1 MTYHLVS
8 NKSNTMVTMYVE
20 GIRLPEHLSSL
31 LVFSWVRVARSLVFY
46 VLLCRSLSFFLL
58 FLLVILLSVLL

>member
-1 MTYHLVS
+1 MGQQVLIRVLKRIMTYHLVS

-20 GIRLPEHLSSL
+20 GMRLPEHLSSL

-46 VLLCRSLSFFLL
+46 VL
-58 FLLVILLSVLL
+58 